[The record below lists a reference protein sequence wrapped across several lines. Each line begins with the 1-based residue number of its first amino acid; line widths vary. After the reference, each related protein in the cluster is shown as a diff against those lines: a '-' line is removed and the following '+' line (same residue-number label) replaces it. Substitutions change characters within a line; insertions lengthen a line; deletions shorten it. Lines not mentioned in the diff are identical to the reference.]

1 MKIRWDPPI
10 ERHVLGKCDRG
21 KIYIRLN
28 REDKVTGIYTLFG
41 KTEKH
46 LPLDESEEKLENA
59 KIAAEI
65 ILENFDFA
73 EKLAKIN
80 N

>member
-1 MKIRWDPPI
+1 MKIQWGHLIDQ
-10 ERHVLGKCDRG
+10 HVLGKCDRG

-28 REDKVTGIYTLFG
+28 REDKVTGIYTLFS

-46 LPLDESEEKLENA
+46 VPIDESEEKLENA

-65 ILENFDFA
+65 ILENFEFA